1 MYALSWTAVTALNTH
16 VSVRVLHVCRCPN
29 PRACSADRSALI
41 EACKDSWE
49 ASISSNGNSNSSSD
63 SCYQTSGFS
72 AKHRGNVFAQG
83 QCSEGYGGN
92 LCGKCE
98 AGFGSIRPLRCA
110 LCYSRGRIA
119 AMYVVASLF
128 LLAFMK
134 LVCYLTLRE
143 SGAPAG
149 DNGPPGTPSEDTV
162 EPAHLVRQLVFFS
175 QYTLIVAS
183 VQAAD
188 SWPATIARPLQALA
202 WIWAP
207 ASPQTLA
214 PECLLQSSASASGVA
229 KVLFYVTLPVVL
241 LVVLLLSEVVLRF
254 ARDQCMCQSY
264 HRGYRPRRSQARDS
278 SFLDRLIAASMVVVF
293 FFLPSIVRVTFGLF
307 ACISIDSQA
316 QPPNNPL
323 AVGSFWLHDT
333 NQQCF
338 EGWHRHLALGL
349 GIPLLLFVC
358 FVPGFILYKTLPSK
372 NKLQD
377 RTWQQH
383 YGFLVQY
390 YKPGFRFWEAVV
402 AAQTITLVAISVF
415 SYTLGPF
422 YQAMLMNIAL
432 AVIWLVLAVAKPLAH
447 QNAQRVAVVSMGCL
461 FSTSYSAL
469 AFVQIAQSAGNALSL
484 TDGEAAAIPLFMGVV
499 VVVVNLVF
507 VGWVVW
513 KLVVLID
520 WTARWQAVCSAM
532 SCVGVVANRLCLSC
546 RQRLCGSVP
555 VRRQVQGSHVGAA
568 AQQVPWPVDSRHEAS
583 DVVVSL
589 PADQDEQPGGSP
601 DASFK
606 PPQ

>member
-1 MYALSWTAVTALNTH
+1 
-16 VSVRVLHVCRCPN
+16 
-29 PRACSADRSALI
+29 
-41 EACKDSWE
+41 
-49 ASISSNGNSNSSSD
+49 
-63 SCYQTSGFS
+63 
-72 AKHRGNVFAQG
+72 
-83 QCSEGYGGN
+83 
-92 LCGKCE
+92 
-98 AGFGSIRPLRCA
+98 
-110 LCYSRGRIA
+110 
-119 AMYVVASLF
+119 MYVVAFLF

-143 SGAPAG
+143 SGAPARDDG
-149 DNGPPGTPSEDTV
+149 SPSEDAV
-162 EPAHLVRQLVFFS
+162 EPAHLVRQLVLFS

-202 WIWAP
+202 WIWAA

-229 KVLFYVTLPVVL
+229 KVVFYVTLPVVL
-241 LVVLLLSEVVLRF
+241 LVVLLLLEVVLRF
-254 ARDQCMCQSY
+254 AGDQCMCQSFR
-264 HRGYRPRRSQARDS
+264 RGHRPRRSQAWDS

-307 ACISIDSQA
+307 ACISIDSRA
-316 QPPNNPL
+316 QPPNHPL

-338 EGWHRHLALGL
+338 EGWHRDLALGL

-377 RTWQQH
+377 RTWHQH
-383 YGFLVQY
+383 YGFLLQD

-447 QNAQRVAVVSMGCL
+447 QDAQRVAVVSMGCL
-461 FSTSYSAL
+461 FLTSYSAL
-469 AFVQIAQSAGNALSL
+469 AFVQIAQSAGTALTL
-484 TDGEAAAIPLFMGVV
+484 TDKEAAAIPLFMGVV
-499 VVVVNLVF
+499 VVAVNLLF

-513 KLVVLID
+513 KLVVIID
-520 WTARWQAVCSAM
+520 WNARWQALCSAI
-532 SCVGVVANRLCLSC
+532 SCVGVVANRLCPSC
-546 RQRLCGSVP
+546 LQGPSRSMPTRH
-555 VRRQVQGSHVGAA
+555 RVQGAPAGAA
-568 AQQVPWPVDSRHEAS
+568 AHQVHRPGDPSHETS

-589 PADQDEQPGGSP
+589 PADQDEQPGRSP
-601 DASFK
+601 DSSLK